1 MKDKRKYKI
10 LNSDLKVQ
18 YTGTIKGSWFTLKEA
33 RRIVDYDKGEM
44 IYEYSGGFTDR
55 LWQVF

>member
-18 YTGTIKGSWFTLKEA
+18 YTGTIKGSWFTLEEA